1 MKISIP
7 FGTLIYIETD
17 TGKIVK
23 QVSCWIMLLQLHV
36 AGFRKVRV
44 AVDVILIRG
53 LCYR

>member
-1 MKISIP
+1 MKISTP

-53 LCYR
+53 LSSR